1 MAWLGLDKL
10 LLGTSLDEQ
19 QQLSDSLDSKITAAN
34 QQLENQG
41 FVPSGYTQAASN
53 DIAAADVQSGDANVV
68 GSVNSEFVAGAKEG
82 LQNVL
87 NAPGKIV
94 GGVGSG
100 LSTVVWGIVKSIP
113 WWIYAAALVALFI
126 WLGGLELLRG
136 RLARR

>member
-10 LLGTSLDEQ
+10 FLGTSLDEQ

-53 DIAAADVQSGDANVV
+53 DIATADVQSGAANVV
-68 GSVNSEFVAGAKEG
+68 GSVDSEFAAGAKEG

-100 LSTVVWGIVKSIP
+100 LSSVVWGIVKNVP
-113 WWIYAAALVALFI
+113 WWIYAGGAVALFI

-136 RLARR
+136 RLAKR